1 MKFYK
6 EKLSRRV
13 RWPIGVICF
22 SLVYGQVYAQPL
34 TLDTALKLAE
44 QYAPT
49 LRVNSAQIEGA
60 ENVVLASGILPNP
73 KLFVGLEN
81 YPISGDA
88 SWSVTQDGM
97 TMQKIGVMQDFPNR
111 AKRQA
116 EVGPAMK
123 MGFKV
128 ADPSLLNGLTVGD
141 KVDFELKTKSENQ
154 IIVAVKKSS

>member
-22 SLVYGQVYAQPL
+22 SLVYGQVYAQPM

-49 LRVNSAQIEGA
+49 LRANSARIEG
-60 ENVVLASGILPNP
+60 VKDMILASGILPNP

-81 YPISGDA
+81 YPVSGDA
-88 SWSVTQDGM
+88 AWSVTQDGM
-97 TMQKIGVMQDFPNR
+97 TMVSVR
-111 AKRQA
+111 
-116 EVGPAMK
+116 
-123 MGFKV
+123 
-128 ADPSLLNGLTVGD
+128 
-141 KVDFELKTKSENQ
+141 
-154 IIVAVKKSS
+154 

>member
-34 TLDTALKLAE
+34 TLYKALKLAE

-73 KLFVGLEN
+73 SSGIYVQQWWLLFLCRLGFYLL
-81 YPISGDA
+81 
-88 SWSVTQDGM
+88 SW
-97 TMQKIGVMQDFPNR
+97 
-111 AKRQA
+111 
-116 EVGPAMK
+116 
-123 MGFKV
+123 
-128 ADPSLLNGLTVGD
+128 
-141 KVDFELKTKSENQ
+141 
-154 IIVAVKKSS
+154 

>member
-22 SLVYGQVYAQPL
+22 SLVYGQAYAQPL

-60 ENVVLASGILPNP
+60 ENVVVPVP
-73 KLFVGLEN
+73 VE
-81 YPISGDA
+81 
-88 SWSVTQDGM
+88 
-97 TMQKIGVMQDFPNR
+97 
-111 AKRQA
+111 
-116 EVGPAMK
+116 
-123 MGFKV
+123 
-128 ADPSLLNGLTVGD
+128 
-141 KVDFELKTKSENQ
+141 
-154 IIVAVKKSS
+154 VAVAINVYSNPASMAGRVYATALLLVVCVTPVTVPLGKAAIVMVVLIAPPLLFCAK